1 MNNLEIAQHIA
12 NVLNEALAL
21 DPDGLS
27 KLILRKEP
35 INEAIALHPTI
46 QVGIIPDQ
54 AYGLSPLGLI
64 NGFLGGHFGIAADVE
79 VKTDK
84 IKEFIV
90 INLNAFGEKQ

>member
-54 AYGLSPLGLI
+54 AYGLSPLGSMGFWVDTLVSLPMSKKKLI
-64 NGFLGGHFGIAADVE
+64 RL
-79 VKTDK
+79 K
-84 IKEFIV
+84 
-90 INLNAFGEKQ
+90 NL